1 MKHLP
6 LLTRILAALSL
17 AALCS
22 PDSLWADSLNSN
34 GATADRGFSAV
45 PAKTTG
51 PFSGNFSHS
60 SGGKAAYTGTI
71 LQKGA
76 NSGGYGYFL
85 LTPATAGN
93 AGAAYLLPK

>member
-6 LLTRILAALSL
+6 LLTRILAALLL

-34 GATADRGFSAV
+34 GATADSSFSAAL
-45 PAKTTG
+45 AKTTG
-51 PFSGNFSHS
+51 TFSGNFNHS
-60 SGGKAAYTGTI
+60 SGGKAAYKGTI

-85 LTPATAGN
+85 LTPAMAGN